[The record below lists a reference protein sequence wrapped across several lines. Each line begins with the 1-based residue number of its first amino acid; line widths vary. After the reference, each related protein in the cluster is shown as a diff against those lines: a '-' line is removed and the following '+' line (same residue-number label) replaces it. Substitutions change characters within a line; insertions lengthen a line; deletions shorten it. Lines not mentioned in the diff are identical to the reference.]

1 MTFFV
6 GAEEAAWRWRGDGEA
21 AAAVGRGEASS
32 VADMGQRGGSG
43 ARGCA
48 AVGRGA
54 GVGAREVRGVARRR
68 RWGGEAAVGRRRR
81 VGQRRSGE
89 RRWRTVG
96 ETKMSPSGSYRGCKL
111 LNSRRPGAL
120 ADGSYLIPIG

>member
-54 GVGAREVRGVARRR
+54 GVGAREVRGVAAVGLWGGVGGAARRR
-68 RWGGEAAVGRRRR
+68 GGVSA
-81 VGQRRSGE
+81 SG
-89 RRWRTVG
+89 WA
-96 ETKMSPSGSYRGCKL
+96 ET
-111 LNSRRPGAL
+111 
-120 ADGSYLIPIG
+120 